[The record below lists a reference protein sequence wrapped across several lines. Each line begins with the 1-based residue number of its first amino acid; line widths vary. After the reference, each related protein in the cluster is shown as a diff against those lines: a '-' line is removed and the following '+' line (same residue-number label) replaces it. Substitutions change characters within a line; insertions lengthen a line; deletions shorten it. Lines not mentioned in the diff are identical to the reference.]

1 MLKIGI
7 YIFISEHVCILLLL
21 QKRQSSDGASPELWV
36 LIYTCVG
43 CARLSP
49 CTRVGVFVHQAC
61 ICVLFQSSF
70 SAMRSSL
77 LRLTVSL
84 PSLSIPFCVKTV
96 NIQELAPLEM
106 PSFTLSLFLSSCLRT
121 LPIWNPA
128 CDSSTRRG
136 KRLSRLRALCP
147 QSPPPLSGPGG
158 LRLRHGP
165 QGEAV
170 PNLLEAGD
178 VLCMKLS
185 LLPLASAPTQGELF
199 LVDSLT
205 AWLQYPL
212 APPFGRGQSAP
223 RALVI
228 PLVIC
233 VFYRK

>member
-1 MLKIGI
+1 M
-7 YIFISEHVCILLLL
+7 
-21 QKRQSSDGASPELWV
+21 
-36 LIYTCVG
+36 G

-49 CTRVGVFVHQAC
+49 CTRVGVLCVKRVSVYFSKAHFRPCVPLCC
-61 ICVLFQSSF
+61 IS
-70 SAMRSSL
+70 
-77 LRLTVSL
+77 VSL

-96 NIQELAPLEM
+96 NIQELAPLEI
-106 PSFTLSLFLSSCLRT
+106 PSFTFILFLSSCLRT
-121 LPIWNPA
+121 LPLWNPA

-147 QSPPPLSGPGG
+147 QSPAPLSGPGG

-185 LLPLASAPTQGELF
+185 LLPLASAPTQGEVF
-199 LVDSLT
+199 LVDSLS

-223 RALVI
+223 SGLVI
-228 PLVIC
+228 LLIIC
-233 VFYRK
+233 VFRWK